1 MSRNV
6 TDHHIIISHTAVCLR
21 FWKIGQWLN
30 AGLVVSDWRWPQR
43 SGAETDTDW
52 WHRLTDVASF
62 RRELKTTGMDLPNTI
77 VNSWAI
83 QVPKPVNEWTS
94 YTVPVHQWRA
104 RTEANS
110 SNRSG
115 NAHTHTHSWRS
126 RRLRAETGS
135 VYWPMKCTHLERELP
150 LLLFIDYR
158 ATYCH
163 SLFQFFK
170 IFSYVKFTSLFLPP
184 SCIFLHIVV
193 VFIPSSLLIAIT
205 ENRIQTHKR
214 FKNRIILNMM

>member
-115 NAHTHTHSWRS
+115 NAHTHTLLAIPKIT
-126 RRLRAETGS
+126 RRNR
-135 VYWPMKCTHLERELP
+135 KCILTNEMHPFRKG
-150 LLLFIDYR
+150 IAIVAIYR
-158 ATYCH
+158 LQGH
-163 SLFQFFK
+163 ILSLIISIFQN
-170 IFSYVKFTSLFLPP
+170 
-184 SCIFLHIVV
+184 IFLCKIYLT
-193 VFIPSSLLIAIT
+193 FFASFLYFSSYSCRLYS
-205 ENRIQTHKR
+205 
-214 FKNRIILNMM
+214 F